1 MTSLR
6 SSAASAL
13 NASTTSSTARPN
25 ATSTAGRLEIAQKLL
40 LAPFGLTEAHL
51 RRALGEITSHGADD
65 ADLYFQYTRSEGWSL
80 EEGIVKTG
88 SFSIDQGVGVR
99 AVSGEKTAFAYS
111 DDISEASLLDAA
123 RTVRSISSAA
133 KSARVKT
140 PSRKVASSRSLY
152 NDLDPIATL
161 GSTAKV
167 KLLEKVEKLAKAKDP
182 RIVQVMAGLASEYD
196 VVMVARADGTLAA
209 DVRPLVRLSVT
220 VIAEQ
225 TVAGVV
231 RREMGSGGG
240 GGRFGL
246 AYFNDAQIGQYVDD
260 AVKAALTNLEAR
272 PAPAGEMTVV
282 LGSGWPGILLHEAI
296 GHGLEGD
303 FNRKGS
309 SAFSGKIGKRVAA
322 KGVTVLD
329 DGTIADR
336 RGSLNVDDEGNASQ
350 RNVLIEDGILKGYIQ
365 DSLNARL
372 MNVKP
377 TGNGRRE
384 SYAHVPMPRMTN
396 TYMLGGDKDPQEV
409 VASIKKGLYATNF
422 GGGQVDITSGKFVFS
437 ASEAFW
443 VENGKILYP
452 VKGATIV
459 GSGPECLKKV
469 SMIANDMQLD
479 SGVGTC
485 GKEGQSVPVGVGQ
498 PTLRIDGLTVGG
510 TA

>member
-1 MTSLR
+1 MISREPTLER
-6 SSAASAL
+6 LA
-13 NASTTSSTARPN
+13 TAK
-25 ATSTAGRLEIAQKLL
+25 ALL
-40 LAPFGLTEAHL
+40 LDPFGLDETHL
-51 RRALGEITSHGADD
+51 GRALAAIQAHQVDD

-99 AVSGEKTAFAYS
+99 AVAGEKTAFAYS
-111 DDISEASLLDAA
+111 DDISEASLMDAA
-123 RTVRSISSAA
+123 TTVRAIAA
-133 KSARVKT
+133 AAQNKRSKVPA
-140 PSRKVASSRSLY
+140 RKVSASRSLY
-152 NDLDPIATL
+152 PSLDPM
-161 GSTAKV
+161 STMDSTSKV
-167 KLLEKVEKLAKAKDP
+167 KLLEKVEKLARAKDP
-182 RIVQVMAGLASEYD
+182 RVVQVMAGLATEYD
-196 VVMVARADGTLAA
+196 VVLVARADGTLAA
-209 DVRPLVRLSVT
+209 DVRPLIRLSVS

-225 TVAGVV
+225 GG
-231 RREMGSGGG
+231 RREAGSSGG

-246 AYFNDAQIGQYVDD
+246 AYFDDTLVETYVDE
-260 AVKAALTNLEAR
+260 AVHAALTNLDAR
-272 PAPAGEMTVV
+272 PAPGGGRTGV
-282 LGSGWPGILLHEAI
+282 LGPGWPGGLLHEAV

-309 SAFSGKIGKRVAA
+309 SAFSGRIGQRVAA

-336 RGSLNVDDEGNASQ
+336 RGSLNVDDEGHASQ
-350 RNVLIEDGILKGYIQ
+350 KNVLIEDGILRGYIQ
-365 DSLNARL
+365 DAMNARL
-372 MNVKP
+372 MGVKP

-396 TYMLGGDKDPQEV
+396 TYMLGGDKDPQEI

-437 ASEAFW
+437 ASEAYW

-452 VKGATIV
+452 VKGATLI
-459 GSGPECLKKV
+459 GSGPESLKKI
-469 SMIANDMQLD
+469 SMIGNDMRLD

-510 TA
+510 TV